1 MSSVLIIP
9 LAVIAAVVVAPA
21 TSTTPEKSPVA
32 ASISP
37 EIVRFRIPVES
48 MFASVVTT
56 LDAIAVPA
64 VRPSNSSSSASART
78 ALPAVNPAPDIT
90 PVTSKLPPED
100 KVIFVVAVSLA
111 PVWNISDVAF
121 ADELKSPSE
130 IAAIA
135 PATNIASVP
144 APSSGAWKLILPNK
158 SLTAMSVS
166 PV

>member
-1 MSSVLIIP
+1 MSES
-9 LAVIAAVVVAPA
+9 APKLR
-21 TSTTPEKSPVA
+21 TA
-32 ASISP
+32 ASLSNNRSSPILASPAIVTLTVPVGIS
-37 EIVRFRIPVES
+37 I
-48 MFASVVTT
+48 T
-56 LDAIAVPA
+56 
-64 VRPSNSSSSASART
+64 SASASFLMVTSLVEPCPVRIK
-78 ALPAVNPAPDIT
+78 PSVEVNPIAALSPAAVSPSAFKVEPVMS